1 MTIKT
6 RNIFWG
12 AAGTCVALFPAFL
25 MGHYDGPDSGH
36 AGAPG
41 TDNPLSCAAAGLCH
55 NGNGGDG
62 VINKFGGSVTA
73 TFSSGTTYIPG
84 GSPITISVTA
94 SDPVNKHFGFQMTAR
109 VSSTASGK
117 DPQQAGSF
125 NPGPK
130 PGTSANPLI
139 VLCSDNNLRVGS
151 CSANSPYEYIE
162 HFFNNYQAV
171 YTTSQSY
178 TFTWT
183 PPATNVGNVSFYVAG
198 NVVNYTGQPDS
209 GDHVYT
215 ASYTLTPGT
224 NNPPSIVTGGVLNAA
239 SFAKGSDGLGTPVAP
254 GSLVSIFATNF
265 GTAQAGFSTIPFPTI
280 LGGVTAAFGGTPAPM
295 RDVVP
300 AAGLINVQI
309 PFATKTGSTN
319 AVIATSGGASPA
331 QAVTIVAQAPG
342 LFTIPPGLGNAI
354 LVNLTDDPKGTI
366 GNVAG
371 PSSANIGLKTSP
383 IKRGNFAFFYATGL
397 GVMTPPVPDGDGGSD
412 GKEHDAVMPQV
423 TIGGMPALVLF
434 AGQAPGFPG
443 VYQVNI
449 QIPQSAPTGDNI
461 DMRIISADGSQKSP
475 AGVATI
481 SVQ

>member
-1 MTIKT
+1 MKIAGQ
-6 RNIFWG
+6 RIFWG
-12 AAGTCVALFPAFL
+12 SFGLCVALGPAL
-25 MGHYDGPDSGH
+25 LYAHYEGPDNRH
-36 AGAPG
+36 TGAPG
-41 TDNPLSCAAAGLCH
+41 DVAKSCAAAGMCH
-55 NGNGGDG
+55 NAQNGVAGT
-62 VINKFGGSVTA
+62 VNTGGGKVTA
-73 TFSSGTTYIPG
+73 TFSSGTTYLPG
-84 GSPITISVTA
+84 GSPITITVTVT
-94 SDPVNKHFGFQMTAR
+94 DPVNTHYGFQMTAR
-109 VSSTASGK
+109 LASDLANG
-117 DPQQAGSF
+117 QAGTF
-125 NPGPK
+125 TPIGKNQ
-130 PGTSANPLI
+130 I
-139 VLCSDNNLRVGS
+139 VICDDNNLRPSKGCASTGFPV
-151 CSANSPYEYIE
+151 EFIE
-162 HFFNNYQAV
+162 HFFQQDPLV
-171 YTTSQSY
+171 TTTPY

-183 PPATNVGNVSFYVAG
+183 PPTTNVGDVHFYVAG
-198 NVVNYTGQPDS
+198 NAVNLNNQADT
-209 GDHVYT
+209 GDHVYN
-215 ASYTLTPGT
+215 ADYVLTPAA
-224 NNPPSIVTGGVLNAA
+224 NNPPTIVTGGVLNAA
-239 SFAKGSDGLGTPVAP
+239 SFAKGADGLGTPVAP

-265 GTAQAGFSTIPFPTI
+265 GSTQQSFSTIPFP
-280 LGGVTAAFGGTPAPM
+280 LNLAGVSATVSSVSAPL

-300 AAGLINVQI
+300 GAGLINAQI
-309 PFATKTGSTN
+309 PFATKTGSSN
-319 AVIATSGGASPA
+319 VILSTSGGASPA